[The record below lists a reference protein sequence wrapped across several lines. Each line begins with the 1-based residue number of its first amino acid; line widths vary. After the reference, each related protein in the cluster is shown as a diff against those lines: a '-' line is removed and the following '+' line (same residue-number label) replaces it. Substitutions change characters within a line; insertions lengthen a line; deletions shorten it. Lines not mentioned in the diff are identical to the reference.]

1 MSNVSSPKLGWRKLP
16 LLAAAGL
23 LACVGAT
30 PASAHHGGGT
40 FDPNKCYVFQGTVRQ
55 IAWTNPHSWIYVQ
68 VNKSGGG
75 NELWGFEFGTVS
87 GLARAGFR
95 PSDFAQG
102 TKVTVTANVNRDVS
116 RHTGSSSKL
125 VIVANGRTVG
135 GAEALG
141 SVPGGGGGPPGGP
154 PGAPPGAPPA
164 GGFGGTGGPPAPGG
178 AGGQPCPNY

>member
-1 MSNVSSPKLGWRKLP
+1 MSNASPSAKPGWRTLP
-16 LLAAAGL
+16 WLVATGL
-23 LACVGAT
+23 CAFLGAT

-40 FDPNKCYVFQGTVRQ
+40 FDPNKCYVFQGAVRQ

-68 VNKSGGG
+68 VNKSNGA

-102 TKVTVTANVNRDVS
+102 TKVTVTANVNRDAS

-135 GAEALG
+135 GADALG
-141 SVPGGGGGPPGGP
+141 SVPGGGPGGPPGGGP
-154 PGAPPGAPPA
+154 AAGVPVPGPGN
-164 GGFGGTGGPPAPGG
+164 FGGSGGPPPGRNLT
-178 AGGQPCPNY
+178 CLNY